1 MDDLIIFVFGC
12 VVFVVTLGSGF
23 VYLIAS
29 DNPDK
34 LD

>member
-1 MDDLIIFVFGC
+1 MGDFFIFVFGC

-29 DNPDK
+29 DK
-34 LD
+34 RE

>member
-1 MDDLIIFVFGC
+1 MGDVIIFIVGSA
-12 VVFVVTLGSGF
+12 VFVVTLGSGF

-34 LD
+34 RD